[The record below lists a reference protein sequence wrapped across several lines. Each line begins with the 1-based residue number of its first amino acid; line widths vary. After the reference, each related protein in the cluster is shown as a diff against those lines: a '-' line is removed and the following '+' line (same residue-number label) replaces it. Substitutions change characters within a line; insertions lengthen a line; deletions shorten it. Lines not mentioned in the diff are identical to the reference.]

1 MTRDMICNYCG
12 HSEYVQKK
20 VEYVYRHKGHYMV
33 FQDVPAEVCLHCGTR
48 YFDADVILSIEKR
61 FFLIYDK
68 HQKPERTM
76 SVPVEAFGWL

>member
-1 MTRDMICNYCG
+1 MTRDTICNYCG

-48 YFDADVILSIEKR
+48 YYDADVILVIEKR
-61 FFLIYDK
+61 FMLVK
-68 HQKPERTM
+68 SKQRKPERTI
-76 SVPVEAFGWL
+76 SVPVETFG